1 MSRDGGRILCASDGV
16 LTVVP
21 MAVVLGGTT
30 AAGPLQSGARPLDLL
45 AYTWLVAAALPLV
58 VSRRFPLSAFLV
70 VSAFTWS
77 YYASTYPHGPAVVL
91 PTVALFTLTLRRG
104 PLIAGIAGAG
114 TLLGVLIAQ
123 LALGEKMVFDAR
135 VTLSV
140 VWLAAVLGIGTAARN
155 RGVAVRAAR
164 ERAAERQHR
173 LAERERLR
181 IAREVHDVVAHSLA
195 MINVQAGVAA
205 HVADRRPEQAV
216 EALRAIKDASAAALA
231 DLRATVAVLRTGQG
245 LGPTPSLSRLDE
257 LLEHTRA
264 TGREVRVHGSPGE
277 LPAPVDVAAY
287 RILQESLTN
296 VVRHANN
303 AGRVDV
309 YLGRTGDALELVVR
323 DDGRDATEPTAGH
336 GLRGMSERAAALGG
350 RLDVRVLDG
359 GFEVRAKLPVGGPG
373 VVDQREAR

>member
-1 MSRDGGRILCASDGV
+1 MPCIL
-16 LTVVP
+16 LTMVP
-21 MAVVLGGTT
+21 MAVVVGGTT
-30 AAGPLQSGARPLDLL
+30 AAGRLQPGTHPLDPLGY
-45 AYTWLVAAALPLV
+45 AWLIAAALPLLV
-58 VSRRFPLSAFLV
+58 CLRFPLSAFLV
-70 VSAFTWS
+70 TSAFTWS
-77 YYASTYPHGPAVVL
+77 YYASPYPEGPAVVL
-91 PTVALFTLTLRRG
+91 PTVALFTLTRLRG

-114 TLLGVLIAQ
+114 TLVGVLVGQ
-123 LALGEKMVFDAR
+123 LALGRTMVFDAR
-135 VTLSV
+135 MMLSI

-164 ERAAERQHR
+164 EQAEERQHR

-264 TGREVRVHGSPGE
+264 TGREVRLHGSPGE

-296 VVRHANN
+296 VVRHATG
-303 AGRVDV
+303 ASTIDV
-309 YLGRTGDALELVVR
+309 HFGRTNGVLELVVR
-323 DDGRDATEPTAGH
+323 DNGRDATEPTVGH
-336 GLRGMSERAAALGG
+336 GLRGMAERAAALGG
-350 RLDVRVLDG
+350 RLDVRVADD
-359 GFEVRAKLPVGGPG
+359 GFEVRAELPVEELP
-373 VVDQREAR
+373 